1 MRGSRLA
8 GMVSIKNVTVPGSA
22 ARGLEQLASSSKK
35 VRRAKQMKGVDEV
48 EEPALA
54 PLHPLAPFLRI
65 DHLTEYSGVFGT
77 RCTTEVGR
85 TAVKSLI
92 GQDGEGESFLGV
104 FGYAQ
109 VCRRNNLDAGKPRP
123 ELRHQQRIMGAT
135 AGDDQLLDLRA

>member
-1 MRGSRLA
+1 MIRRPPRSTLFPYTTLFR
-8 GMVSIKNVTVPGSA
+8 SGSA
-22 ARGLEQLASSSKK
+22 AWGLEQLASSSEK
-35 VRRAKQMKGVDEV
+35 VRRAKEMKGVDEV
-48 EEPALA
+48 EEPPSLA
-54 PLHPLAPFLRI
+54 PLRPLAPILRI

-109 VCRRNNLDAGKPRP
+109 VC
-123 ELRHQQRIMGAT
+123 
-135 AGDDQLLDLRA
+135 